1 MRPLVSV
8 IIPAYNASATIKRAL
23 DSVAI
28 QDYPQIEIVVIDDC
42 SKDATAELVGAY
54 GDPRIRLLRNAR
66 NLGECGAMNEG
77 IAAAKGEYIAFLDA
91 DDEWRPTKLT
101 KQIAALERNPAAS
114 FVTCAYQHVN
124 QANAAVGEYG
134 FLPADLNQREPWR
147 RLLTG
152 NFIGKPCVIARA
164 AAMASAGPFDP
175 QLRVAGDQ
183 DMWIRLAKLGELE
196 FVQEVLVNVYSVP
209 NSLMKVYAGREA
221 EFVLPMV
228 KRHVA
233 ALGSVLSKSE
243 QRRIVAERYA
253 AAGRDMCHSGAY
265 LRGARYIIQGVM
277 GGASFTKNAWF
288 MFAASPIT
296 KAARAA
302 LAQMRKP
309 GRAA

>member
-1 MRPLVSV
+1 MSPLVSV
-8 IIPAYNASATIKRAL
+8 IIPAYNASATIRRAL
-23 DSVAI
+23 DSVAV
-28 QDYPQIEIVVIDDC
+28 QDYPQLEIIVIDDC
-42 SKDATAELVGAY
+42 SKDATAEIVGGY
-54 GDPRIRLLRNAR
+54 SDPRIRLLRNAR

-101 KQIAALERNPAAS
+101 KQIAALERNAAAS

-124 QANAAVGEYG
+124 QSGGRIGEYG
-134 FLPADLNQREPWR
+134 FLPTNLDQKQPWR

-164 AAMASAGPFDP
+164 TALAAAGPFDP
-175 QLRVAGDQ
+175 KLRVAGDQ
-183 DMWIRLAKLGELE
+183 DMWIRLATRGELE
-196 FVQEVLVNVYSVP
+196 FVHEVLVNVYSTP

-228 KRHVA
+228 ERHVA
-233 ALGSVLSKSE
+233 ALSASLTKSE
-243 QRRIVAERYA
+243 QKRIVAERYA
-253 AAGRDMCHSGAY
+253 SVGRDLCHSGAY
-265 LRGARYIIQGVM
+265 LRGARYILQGVM
-277 GGASFTKNAWF
+277 GGASLTKNAWF
-288 MFAASPIT
+288 MFTASPLT